1 MLPRI
6 QLGLQPA
13 AAHTRAGH
21 GCRYGWGCPNTGRRP
36 YIEAQSDATSREYA
50 DGCNAAHI
58 HSRVESNAISGARP
72 VSYTRA
78 NSYVDSP
85 SVPDTGTNGCAES
98 HGHANPYGHTD
109 SDTDTGGYSATNS
122 HADGYSGSDCTT
134 NSNAD
139 TGPNAYTHSYPA

>member
-6 QLGLQPA
+6 QPGLQPA
-13 AAHTRAGH
+13 AAHTRVGH

-36 YIEAQSDATSREYA
+36 YIDARTDATSRQYA

-58 HSRVESNAISGARP
+58 HSRVESNAIPGARP

-85 SVPDTGTNGCAES
+85 SVPD
-98 HGHANPYGHTD
+98 
-109 SDTDTGGYSATNS
+109 S
-122 HADGYSGSDCTT
+122 HADGHSGSDCTT

-139 TGPNAYTHSYPA
+139 TGPNAYTDSYPA

>member
-1 MLPRI
+1 MESRLHLPLPPCWFPVRN
-6 QLGLQPA
+6 LGLQPA

-58 HSRVESNAISGARP
+58 HSRVESNAIPGARP

-85 SVPDTGTNGCAES
+85 SVPDTGTNGSAES
-98 HGHANPYGHTD
+98 HGHANPYSDADAD
-109 SDTDTGGYSATNS
+109 SAAHAEGYSVASRSCRLRQGVTRRR
-122 HADGYSGSDCTT
+122 
-134 NSNAD
+134 
-139 TGPNAYTHSYPA
+139 